1 MQAIPRK
8 AMAPQHPGPEPELYV
23 WLAPDTAV
31 QAAIDAH
38 RRQWLW
44 PRESHLPKAHRLHLT
59 LCLLG
64 TRSDAEVEDIG
75 KALAGVRAGSFDLVL
90 DWSGVWSRN
99 GVAVICPGEHPGLT
113 RLHRAIDRAM
123 SPWARPAAWKPH
135 VTIARRAQ
143 GADAPP
149 LTPIRWQVREF
160 LFVRSWLP
168 PHAPWHEVL
177 RRYPRA
183 S

>member
-1 MQAIPRK
+1 MQAIPSK
-8 AMAPQHPGPEPELYV
+8 EIAPQPSGPEPELYV
-23 WLAPDTAV
+23 WLAPDAAA

-44 PRESHLPKAHRLHLT
+44 PQGSHQPKPHRLHLT

-64 TRSDAEVEDIG
+64 TRTDAEIEAIG
-75 KALAGVRAGSFDLVL
+75 KALAGVRAGSFELVL
-90 DWSGVWSRN
+90 DWSGVWSRH
-99 GVAVICPGEHPGLT
+99 GVAVVCPAVHPVLM

-149 LTPIRWQVREF
+149 MAPLRWQVREF

-168 PHAPWHEVL
+168 PHPARHEVL
-177 RRYPRA
+177 GRYPLG
-183 S
+183 

>member
-1 MQAIPRK
+1 MQTILRQEI
-8 AMAPQHPGPEPELYV
+8 APQRPTAEPELYV
-23 WLAPDTAV
+23 WLAPDAAV

-44 PRESHLPKAHRLHLT
+44 PQGSHQPKPHRLHLT

-64 TRSDAEVEDIG
+64 TRSDAEVEGIG
-75 KALAGVRAGSFDLVL
+75 KALARVRADSFELVL
-90 DWSGVWSRN
+90 DWSGVWSRH
-99 GVAVICPGEHPGLT
+99 GVAVVCPAGHPGLM
-113 RLHRAIDRAM
+113 RLHRAIDRTM
-123 SPWARPAAWKPH
+123 SRWARPAAWKPH

-149 LTPIRWQVREF
+149 MTPIRWPVREF

-168 PHAPWHEVL
+168 PHPPWHEVL
-177 RRYPRA
+177 GRYPLAR
-183 S
+183 